1 MSADSADNITPDEA
15 PDPDGTRVARHTAGA
30 FDIRNF
36 IGALLGLY
44 GIILTLMGIF
54 GDKAYEKTGGLN
66 ANLWTGVIL
75 LLTSAV
81 FMTWARLRPIIVPA
95 HVEPP
100 DDDATRPAPKRR
112 PSGH

>member
-1 MSADSADNITPDEA
+1 MSADNTNRDPGRGKTPA
-15 PDPDGTRVARHTAGA
+15 GRHTAGA

-36 IGALLGLY
+36 IGALLGIY

-54 GDKAYEKTGGLN
+54 GDKAYDRTGGIN
-66 ANLWTGVIL
+66 ANLWAGLVL
-75 LLTSAV
+75 LVMSI
-81 FMTWARLRPIIVPA
+81 FFITWARIKPIIVPA

-112 PSGH
+112 KSDH

>member
-1 MSADSADNITPDEA
+1 MSEKHDRGA
-15 PDPDGTRVARHTAGA
+15 PTRDGKHEGQHTAGA

-44 GIILTLMGIF
+44 GIILLVMGIF
-54 GDKAYEKTGGLN
+54 GDQSLDKTGGVN
-66 ANLWTGVIL
+66 ANLYAGIALVVV
-75 LLTSAV
+75 SAFFV
-81 FMTWARLRPIIVPA
+81 VWARIKPIVVPE

-100 DDDATRPAPKRR
+100 DDDPVRPAPKRR